1 MVKRKKSIRMK
12 SIQYAAAIPLPH
24 SSMTPRLNTYN
35 KDANMHNHFNELMTH
50 EERSRY
56 MSSLD
61 GKNFP
66 EFEKTMYNKPANNTL
81 KQQTGVMTT
90 LDGKD
95 LNYYEDAMYDAE
107 KLLANKNVNTFHE
120 VSIQNM
126 SGKKLHDRYN
136 EIHTTKERDDFIK
149 SLKGDKLTIF
159 QEALI
164 NSISTASGL
173 RKKKRST
180 RHKKKRGKKT
190 RKYRRKY

>member
-1 MVKRKKSIRMK
+1 
-12 SIQYAAAIPLPH
+12 
-24 SSMTPRLNTYN
+24 MTPRLNTYN

-126 SGKKLHDRYN
+126 SGKKLLDRYN
-136 EIHTTKERDDFIK
+136 ELHTTKERDDFIK

-190 RKYRRKY
+190 RKYRTKY